1 MENISKR
8 ITARRKEMGLTLGE
22 IAAFVGVNKG
32 TVSRWE
38 SGGIENMRCD
48 KLEKLAAI
56 LQVSPLFI
64 MGWKES
70 ARGHELSTAAR
81 IGNKILAASPAA
93 QLAID
98 KIIKEDER
106 SQSHDSE
113 EESHRISERA

>member
-1 MENISKR
+1 MENINKR
-8 ITARRKEMGLTLGE
+8 IAARRKELGLTLSE
-22 IAAFVGVNKG
+22 IASFVGVNKG

-48 KLEKLAAI
+48 KLERLAAI

-70 ARGHELSTAAR
+70 TRVYETSTAAR

-98 KIIKEDER
+98 RIIKEDER
-106 SQSHDSE
+106 RRSHDGE
-113 EESHRISERA
+113 EE

>member
-1 MENISKR
+1 MEKIHKR
-8 ITARRKEMGLTLGE
+8 IAARRKELGLTLTE
-22 IAAFVGVNKG
+22 IASFVGVNKG

-48 KLEKLAAI
+48 KLERLAAI
-56 LQVSPLFI
+56 LQVSPLSI

-70 ARGHELSTAAR
+70 ARAYEMSAAAR

-98 KIIKEDER
+98 RIIKEDER
-106 SQSHDSE
+106 RRSHDSE
-113 EESHRISERA
+113 EE

>member
-1 MENISKR
+1 MENMNKR
-8 ITARRKEMGLTLGE
+8 IAARRKELGLTLGE

-38 SGGIENMRCD
+38 SGGIDNMRCD

-70 ARGHELSTAAR
+70 AREHELSTAAR
-81 IGNKILAASPAA
+81 IGSKILAASPAA

-98 KIIKEDER
+98 RIIKEDER
-106 SQSHDSE
+106 SKSHDSE
-113 EESHRISERA
+113 EE